1 MRRRRVRRELERRR
15 LKAGRL
21 LSKGISQA
29 EVARRVEVSRETV
42 RRWADKLSAG
52 GLAALKNA
60 PQLGRPAGLESAQ
73 HRELVRALKAGA
85 LAQGYA
91 TELWTLP
98 RVATLIEKLF
108 GRRYSQVQV
117 WRILGQLGW
126 SCQRPTGRATQR
138 DEHAIRQ
145 WKQKRWPALKKT
157 LPDKD
162 VPSSS

>member
-1 MRRRRVRRELERRR
+1 MRRRHVRRELERRR

-21 LSKGISQA
+21 LSKGVSQA
-29 EVARRVEVSRETV
+29 EVARRTEVSRETV
-42 RRWADKLSAG
+42 RRWADKLSEG

-60 PQLGRPAGLESAQ
+60 PKLGRPGGLEQAQ
-73 HRELVRALKAGA
+73 RQELARALKDGA

-98 RVATLIEKLF
+98 RVAALIEKLF

-138 DEHAIRQ
+138 DEGAIRQ